1 MLTTPNL
8 DNSNNWGNVNN
19 DGNVNNNNTNNDN
32 GVAPELCIGGYQIMQ
47 NGTVIKYSDEPCSN
61 KSSGSLNAIFSYE
74 HLYNSYLKAI
84 IGVKWKPSTQQYMV
98 NACCRIA
105 RLYNELK
112 NREFRNGKTNNFKV
126 CERGKTR
133 EISALSLKD
142 RIVHK
147 CLCDYYLTPLLTK
160 SLIHDCGATLKG
172 KGLAFTRKR
181 VVCHLQRYYR
191 QNGNN
196 KGYVLKADFHHY
208 FESIK
213 HDILINQL
221 SKIVKDKETLEFVK
235 YLIPTDLK
243 GLGLGSQMSQ
253 ICALY
258 YVSKLDH
265 YLKEKMRFKFYG
277 RYMDDIY
284 IISHHKNKLYKAKTY
299 LKGELQKLGVEL
311 NENKTHIYSLD
322 KGFVFCKTR
331 YKLTESGKVLKLI
344 ASKTLSSFN
353 RKAKNGHNIIPSKL
367 GYYMQFNCYRLAL

>member
-1 MLTTPNL
+1 MSVRVADRGLSRMEYVHNAQTILYIIIERINKYVNKAVMNKKHKQLVKMSLYPL
-8 DNSNNWGNVNN
+8 WNSPIYHAQLV
-19 DGNVNNNNTNNDN
+19 
-32 GVAPELCIGGYQIMQ
+32 Y
-47 NGTVIKYSDEPCSN
+47 KYSE
-61 KSSGSLNAIFSYE
+61 LA
-74 HLYNSYLKAI
+74 
-84 IGVKWKPSTQQYMV
+84 YMK
-98 NACCRIA
+98 R
-105 RLYNELK
+105 
-112 NREFRNGKTNNFKV
+112 
-126 CERGKTR
+126 KTR

-208 FESIK
+208 FENIK

-221 SKIVKDKETLEFVK
+221 SKIVKDKETLEFIK

-299 LKGELQKLGVEL
+299 LKSKLQKLGVEL

-353 RKAKNGHNIIPSKL
+353 RKAKNGHDIIPSKL